1 MPLPL
6 WFTTQPPLLVYSH
19 SHPEQRHRALRIAR
33 CWRRDPGPVLEWFGT
48 GQTVPVSPPLVSQLR
63 EGLLNRGPSEPP
75 ITLYIDQV
83 AWRDREV
90 VQLLRYHRRAG
101 LRCLW
106 GFDPAS
112 ADWGAL
118 ALLGCSPRT
127 TWPGHRGWWMPTT
140 YFQEAPRHAT
150 PLRP

>member
-1 MPLPL
+1 MTLRARFL
-6 WFTTQPPLLVYSH
+6 VETSLLIYSD
-19 SHPEQRHRALRIAR
+19 PDVNRRRRALTTAR
-33 CWRRDPGPVLEWFGT
+33 RRRHDPGPVLEWFGT

-90 VQLLRYHRRAG
+90 VQLLRYHRQAG

-112 ADWGAL
+112 ADWDAL

-140 YFQEAPRHAT
+140 YFQEAPRHAA